1 MIDVTGL
8 LIKALGGVY
17 KKAKQGQE
25 VIFHCP
31 FCHHYKPKL
40 QISLL
45 SQKWHCWVCDKK
57 GRSLYTLFKLIRAP
71 KALIDEVREYR
82 PDYKKYKVEENQT
95 LYLPKEFKS
104 FIFDNPSPKSVYYKQ
119 ACNFLKERKV
129 DPTEIARYGLGYCT
143 EGIYAERIIVPSYD
157 NDGILNYFTARSF
170 TGNNYKYKNPPVS
183 KDVIGFEFFVNWNEP
198 IVLCEGPFD
207 AMSIKRNA
215 IPLFGKTIPK
225 TLLKKIYEKRVKEI
239 YIVLDEDAREDSIK
253 LEDKLMKDG
262 IKAYFVQLKDK
273 DPNELGFKKV
283 WNIIDSTKQTT
294 FSDFI
299 KHRLYG

>member
-1 MIDVTGL
+1 MIDVISVLTR
-8 LIKALGGVY
+8 ALGGRY

-25 VIFHCP
+25 VIYSCP
-31 FCHHYKPKL
+31 FCHHHKPKL

-57 GRSLYTLFKLIRAP
+57 GRSLYTLLKLIRAP
-71 KALIDEVREYR
+71 KALIDEVREYK
-82 PDYKKYKVEENQT
+82 PNYKRKKIEESQT

-104 FIFDNPSPKSVYYKQ
+104 FIFDPGNSLYYQQ
-119 ACNFLKERKV
+119 AYTFLKDRGV
-129 DPTEIARYGLGYCT
+129 DATEIARYGIGYCT
-143 EGIYAERIIVPSYD
+143 EGTYAERIIIPSYD
-157 NDGILNYFTARSF
+157 KDGILNYFTARSF
-170 TGNNYKYKNPPVS
+170 TGSNYKYKNPPVS

-207 AMSIKRNA
+207 ALSIKRNA

-225 TLLKKIYEKRVKEI
+225 TLLKKIYEQRVKEI
-239 YIVLDEDAREDSIK
+239 YIVLDDDARQDSIK
-253 LEDKLMKDG
+253 LIDKLMKDG
-262 IKAYFVQLKDK
+262 INVYFVQLKEK
-273 DPNELGFKKV
+273 DPNELGFNKV
-283 WNIIDSTKQTT
+283 WDVIHSTNQTT

>member
-1 MIDVTGL
+1 MIDVISVLTR
-8 LIKALGGVY
+8 ALGSRY

-25 VIFHCP
+25 VIYHCP
-31 FCHHYKPKL
+31 FCHHHKPKL

-57 GRSLYTLFKLIRAP
+57 GRSLYTLLKLIRAP
-71 KALIDEVREYR
+71 KALIDEVREYK
-82 PDYKKYKVEENQT
+82 PNYKRKKIEESQT

-104 FIFDNPSPKSVYYKQ
+104 FIFDPGNSLYYQQ
-119 ACNFLKERKV
+119 AYTFLKDRGV
-129 DPTEIARYGLGYCT
+129 DATEIARYGIGYCT
-143 EGIYAERIIVPSYD
+143 EGTYAERIIIPSYD
-157 NDGILNYFTARSF
+157 KDGILNYFTARSF
-170 TGNNYKYKNPPVS
+170 TGSNYKYKNPPVS

-207 AMSIKRNA
+207 ALSIKRNA

-225 TLLKKIYEKRVKEI
+225 TLLKKIYEQRVKEI
-239 YIVLDEDAREDSIK
+239 YIVLDDDARQDSIK
-253 LEDKLMKDG
+253 LIDKLMKDG
-262 IKAYFVQLKDK
+262 INVYFVQLKEK
-273 DPNELGFKKV
+273 DPNELGFNKV
-283 WNIIDSTKQTT
+283 WDVIHSTKQTT

>member
-1 MIDVTGL
+1 MIDVIGVL
-8 LIKALGGVY
+8 VKALGGVY

-25 VIFHCP
+25 AIFHCP
-31 FCHHYKPKL
+31 FCHHHKPKL
-40 QISLL
+40 QISLI

-57 GRSLYTLFKLIRAP
+57 GRSLYTLLKLIRAP

-82 PDYKKYKVEENQT
+82 PDFKIKKVEQNEN

-104 FIFDNPSPKSVYYKQ
+104 FIFDPGTSVYYQQ
-119 ACNFLKERKV
+119 AYTFLKDRGI
-129 DPTEIARYGLGYCT
+129 DATEIARYGIGYCT
-143 EGIYAERIIVPSYD
+143 EGSYSERIIVPSYD
-157 NDGILNYFTARSF
+157 KDGILNYFTARSF
-170 TGNNYKYKNPPVS
+170 TGSNYKYKNPPVS
-183 KDVIGFEFFVNWNEP
+183 KDVIGFEMFVNWNEP

-225 TLLKKIYEKRVKEI
+225 NLLKKIYTKRVKEI
-239 YIVLDEDAREDSIK
+239 YIVLDDDARKDSIK
-253 LEDKLMKDG
+253 LVDKLMKDG

-273 DPNELGFKKV
+273 DPNELGFHGV
-283 WNIIDSTKQTT
+283 WDKIHSTNQTT

>member
-1 MIDVTGL
+1 MINTSNFVRE
-8 LIKALGGVY
+8 LIKNNLKFAAGVPDSLTKNLCFELEY
-17 KKAKQGQE
+17 K
-25 VIFHCP
+25 
-31 FCHHYKPKL
+31 L
-40 QISLL
+40 
-45 SQKWHCWVCDKK
+45 
-57 GRSLYTLFKLIRAP
+57 
-71 KALIDEVREYR
+71 RENHVSCSNEGSAIAVGIGY
-82 PDYKKYKVEENQT
+82 
-95 LYLPKEFKS
+95 
-104 FIFDNPSPKSVYYKQ
+104 
-119 ACNFLKERKV
+119 FLKERKV